1 MRRARAG
8 ALTKAQL
15 ALLLRGI
22 DGDGNE
28 TISLDELEAWVL
40 DMPEDGELEF
50 GVALDATREHFA
62 ALGAPGGVLKPGK
75 MPNLREMFDEVA
87 RRCGAQLDDDDP
99 KVLATDQLKKY
110 LVELRLDVG
119 DGRAGGTKLS
129 RRQVQGVLDR
139 LDKNGDGVVTYP
151 ELARWVRPPRTL
163 EQVKALLLALLD
175 ERYGG
180 KALPFFRELDGD
192 GGGDL
197 SRLEVT
203 AGMNRVGVGLQT
215 SEITELVDAMDA
227 DGDRS
232 LSTEELLR
240 FLGKDD
246 ELAAAKAEA
255 KERKTAAR
263 KQKALARKEKAAAR
277 KAGGVVKG
285 GAERGGRRA
294 AADGA
299 AESRP
304 SRRSAA
310 RRAAYH
316 ARSTQRA
323 PRLFACSTASL
334 TRTATAR

>member
-1 MRRARAG
+1 
-8 ALTKAQL
+8 
-15 ALLLRGI
+15 
-22 DGDGNE
+22 
-28 TISLDELEAWVL
+28 
-40 DMPEDGELEF
+40 MPEDGELEF
-50 GVALDATREHFA
+50 GVALDVTREHFA

-151 ELARWVRPPRTL
+151 ELTRWVRPPRTL

-180 KALPFFRELDGD
+180 KALPFFRELDRD

-203 AGMNRVGVGLQT
+203 AGMNRVGGLQT

-227 DGDRS
+227 GGGRRS
-232 LSTEELLR
+232 QQRSCCASSARTTSSR
-240 FLGKDD
+240 PPRPRRKSAKPPR
-246 ELAAAKAEA
+246 AA
-255 KERKTAAR
+255 
-263 KQKALARKEKAAAR
+263 KALARGE
-277 KAGGVVKG
+277 
-285 GAERGGRRA
+285 GRRA
-294 AADGA
+294 QGRWRGEGRRGPPAADGA
-299 AESRP
+299 AGGALPDACRP
-304 SRRSAA
+304 PGGAPRPRDKPT
-310 RRAAYH
+310 RAAFV
-316 ARSTQRA
+316 RVLS
-323 PRLFACSTASL
+323 ASP